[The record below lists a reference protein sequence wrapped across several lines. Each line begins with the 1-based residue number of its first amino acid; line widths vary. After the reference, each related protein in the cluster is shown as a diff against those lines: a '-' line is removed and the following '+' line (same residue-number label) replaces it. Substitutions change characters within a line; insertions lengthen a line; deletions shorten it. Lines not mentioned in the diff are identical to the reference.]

1 MSESRHRSQVDPQVS
16 DLTCQRVTDV
26 IIDYVSGDLDAEMT
40 AIFEAHLRVCP
51 DCVAFLNTYRGTIR
65 ATRSLAYDSIPE
77 EMRDRVRQ
85 FLHKTISEFPPSSS

>member
-1 MSESRHRSQVDPQVS
+1 M
-16 DLTCQRVTDV
+16 TCQRLTYV
-26 IIDYVSGDLDAEMT
+26 IIDYVSGDLGAETT
-40 AIFEAHLRVCP
+40 AIFEEHLRVCP

-85 FLHKTISEFPPSSS
+85 FLHKTIPGFLPSNS